1 MYKYLNFVVEVN
13 IKYIG
18 YIKNVKKNNRSRYTF

>member
-1 MYKYLNFVVEVN
+1 MHKYLNFVVEVN

-18 YIKNVKKNNRSRYTF
+18 YMKNAKKNNRSRTTV